1 MSTVLTYYTIL
12 LGSFCMLNSFDPMPD
27 SVDFNLLGTE
37 YFVFLFLMNIIEFC
51 SRIQLSHLE
60 TF

>member
-1 MSTVLTYYTIL
+1 
-12 LGSFCMLNSFDPMPD
+12 MLNSFDPMPD